1 MTEVSTEEK
10 DTKSRTRIANFKRR
24 KYPRFNVDL
33 TIEYYRPNSSISH
46 SGRVMN
52 ASEGGSLIYF
62 PERVKIGERLKLKLF
77 FILGSAVNT
86 IGPLA
91 EVVWMDLHLDKTW
104 VDYGS
109 GVKFIDIS
117 QEDLNRLKN
126 FLKSI
131 SQ

>member
-1 MTEVSTEEK
+1 MIEVNTEEK
-10 DTKSRTRIANFKRR
+10 DTKPRTRMVNFKRR
-24 KYPRFNVDL
+24 RYPRFNVDL
-33 TIEYYRPNSSISH
+33 TIEYYRTNSSISH

-52 ASEGGSLIYF
+52 ASEDGSLIYF

-77 FILGSAVNT
+77 FILGSASNI

-91 EVVWMDLHLDKTW
+91 EVVWMDLHLDETW
-104 VDYGS
+104 GDYRS
-109 GVKFIDIS
+109 GVKFIDIA

-126 FLKSI
+126 FFKSL